1 MFRNLR
7 VLYVTTK
14 DREEARIIAKAVVEE
29 QLAACANILDGME
42 SFYHWE
48 GKLVTSRETVLL
60 IKTAYGNVARITKR
74 IKELHSYSVP
84 CVISLNL
91 AEQEGNEEYLDWIRN
106 ASHRVKEREGEDF
119 KE

>member
-7 VLYVTTK
+7 LLYVTTK
-14 DREEARIIAKAVVEE
+14 DREEAKTIARAVVEE
-29 QLAACANILDGME
+29 QLAACVNILDGME

-48 GKLVTSRETVLL
+48 GNLMNSRETVLL
-60 IKTAYGNVARITKR
+60 IKTAYGNVARITR
-74 IKELHSYSVP
+74 RVKELHSYETP

-106 ASHRVKEREGEDF
+106 ASHRVKELDGDDF
-119 KE
+119 KD